1 MQTQPRQ
8 FKRFFRIIASVS
20 LIFLLFGSC
29 KKELPAFPISETP
42 YQDSLFI
49 SATSYDL
56 PFNSF
61 GKATLTARDEFGG
74 DLTSLTSF
82 YINGILLEGQ
92 VFIPPTTGTYLI
104 KGVYKDIESA
114 EIGIRVS
121 APLNKKVLLE
131 YFTSKYC
138 GFCPWAGYRV
148 DSLDKYSPHVISYAI
163 HSLDE
168 LSMSNAL
175 DYYAYHGIDGRPVVL
190 VNRTVTRNEAS
201 WESIEELKDSIDLF
215 MSKQPEAELAIQS
228 SLIGDL
234 LNVTV
239 QSKTHQEIPG
249 DIYLTIAIV
258 EDHVISNNQLNYFSG
273 WSNYP
278 TSPFFN
284 QPDPIPVYTN
294 HHVLRS
300 ILTPLSGQ
308 KITTMPA
315 PGASGTIAQFQ
326 YATTNIQDLQNARII
341 AFLHGPGV
349 PERIASVINSQIVN
363 VGENVDFGE

>member
-1 MQTQPRQ
+1 MSI
-8 FKRFFRIIASVS
+8 FRLFISLSIIY
-20 LIFLLFGSC
+20 LLFGSC
-29 KKELPAFPISETP
+29 KKDLPALPDSLTP

-49 SATSYDL
+49 TASSYDL
-56 PFNSF
+56 PLNSF
-61 GKATLTARDEFGG
+61 GKATLSAQDEFGG
-74 DLTSLTSF
+74 DLSSLASF
-82 YINGILLEGQ
+82 YVNGELLQGQ
-92 VFIPPTTGTYLI
+92 VFIPQETGTYLI
-104 KGVYKDIESA
+104 KGVYKDIQSA
-114 EIGIRVS
+114 AIEIRVFP
-121 APLNKKVLLE
+121 PLSKKVLLE

-148 DSLDKYSPHVISYAI
+148 DSLDRYSPHVIGYAI

-190 VNRTVTRNEAS
+190 VNRTITRNEAT

-228 SLIGDL
+228 SLSGDL

-239 QSKTHQEIPG
+239 QSKTHREMKG
-249 DIYLTIAIV
+249 DIYLTAAIV
-258 EDHVISNNQLNYFSG
+258 EDNLISYGQLNYFSG

-284 QPDPIPVYTN
+284 QPDPIPEYNN
-294 HHVLRS
+294 HHVLRA

-308 KITTMPA
+308 KLDTIPL
-315 PGASGTIAQFQ
+315 PGAYGTIAQFQ
-326 YATTNIQDLQNARII
+326 FSMAQIQEIQNARII
-341 AFLHGPGV
+341 VFLHGPGV
-349 PERIASVINSQIVN
+349 PERFATVINAQIVKA
-363 VGENVDFGE
+363 GESVDFGE